1 MPPDVWPSYVAPP
14 FPSKPRRF
22 KLKARMYNF
31 KMKIRP
37 FSLRGWAVTLLA
49 GLGFTEEDQ
58 SRSTKSFS
66 GGWRMRLALARA
78 LFVKVPTLLP
88 RIDGYRCGAIATD
101 IIHRHSGRLDYYK
114 GIREADG
121 NTCRDLLTGG
131 SMTLVSSA
139 GSEENQVVGE
149 VINSYLWIYSKKDII
164 KNVDIDVGLDSRI
177 VIVLGIRHGAYGSC
191 SIKLLTDEL
200 KPSNGNLNRNDRL
213 RLYLLRRGYF
223 SQHHVDTLNAAMS
236 PVQFLASRFPG
247 KTEHEYRGHLCNF
260 QISGMTGLQLIG
272 TLSGGQKSRVPLA
285 ALSLMNPHVLLLDEP
300 INHLDIE
307 GLDPLMAALNA
318 WNRGAVIISHDERF
332 TTTVAKEL
340 WVCADGTV
348 SKFKGD
354 VQWGDTFS
362 L

>member
-1 MPPDVWPSYVAPP
+1 MSFQGLSYSTLSTY
-14 FPSKPRRF
+14 FYSEFLRF
-22 KLKARMYNF
+22 QQLDGSVQAVPHDEQHDFWQY
-31 KMKIRP
+31 IRP
-37 FSLRGWAVTLLA
+37 TLLA
-49 GLGFTEEDQ
+49 RTDLWLQAQARRRRLDLFSALPEVSFLRVLGALILAVHVQIICICTL
-58 SRSTKSFS
+58 SRFFFMMDNKYALC
-66 GGWRMRLALARA
+66 LAL
-78 LFVKVPTLLP
+78 
-88 RIDGYRCGAIATD
+88 
-101 IIHRHSGRLDYYK
+101 
-114 GIREADG
+114 
-121 NTCRDLLTGG
+121 DL
-131 SMTLVSSA
+131 
-139 GSEENQVVGE
+139 Q

-177 VIVLGIRHGAYGSC
+177 VIVLGIRHGGSNICSVVKRAYGSC